1 MNITGCVFNG
11 RLLTSEGTYS
21 CSGFVGWWDQK
32 TANISNSLYA
42 PNANITP
49 GAGEMA
55 INDGATFIRDENSV
69 AYSTCY
75 YTETL
80 GVAQGTQ
87 AYAFSTA
94 PANLGSL
101 VQNYGM
107 MTAYENG
114 ILYDGKYYVAPATIS
129 LANAADNTTT
139 ITAADGYIA
148 DVTLNGRT
156 LYKDGAWNTICLPFN
171 VTLAGSPLA
180 DAVARPLNSAS
191 ISGSTL
197 TLTFGDAVT
206 TLKAGTPYIIKWAKA
221 DGYDEASEET
231 RDLKNP
237 VFSGVT
243 IDKTMHNV
251 ETDYVDFKGQYDNQV
266 WTEENTSILFVGDA
280 NYLYFPQPKND
291 KNPSLGACR
300 AYFQLKGI
308 TAGELP
314 SARMV
319 FSDETTEIRN
329 TDDTNRTDADCWYTI
344 DGRKLDGK
352 PTKKGLYIHGGR
364 KTVVK

>member
-1 MNITGCVFNG
+1 
-11 RLLTSEGTYS
+11 
-21 CSGFVGWWDQK
+21 
-32 TANISNSLYA
+32 
-42 PNANITP
+42 
-49 GAGEMA
+49 
-55 INDGATFIRDENSV
+55 V

-197 TLTFGDAVT
+197 NLTFGDEVS
-206 TLKAGTPYIIKWAKA
+206 TLVAGTPYIIKWASGANLTEA
-221 DGYDEASEET
+221 D
-231 RDLKNP
+231 L
-237 VFSGVT
+237 VFNGVT
-243 IDKTMHNV
+243 ISTAKHDYDTNTASPAVNTDERVRFLGTYKSTTFDAEDK
-251 ETDYVDFKGQYDNQV
+251 
-266 WTEENTSILFVGDA
+266 SILLMGGA
-280 NYLYFPQPKND
+280 NTLYYPTTGAG
-291 KNPSLGACR
+291 LGAQR
-300 AYFQLKGI
+300 AYFKIG
-308 TAGELP
+308 TDGG
-314 SARMV
+314 SARQITD
-319 FSDETTEIRN
+319 FDIDFGDSSETTGILN
-329 TDDTNRTDADCWYTI
+329 SQISNLNSSDAWYTI